1 MANSQ
6 GLADRLRRWR
16 DETRTIR
23 KVSHE
28 LVTATEDNDLLT
40 FASAM
45 CYQALFALAPVLLA
59 GLAILGFLHLQ
70 EVWDS
75 ELAPRLREA
84 TSDQVFEFVDASA
97 RNVLE
102 SRSGFWL
109 TLGAAL
115 ALWYISGAT
124 RALMGAMNRIY
135 GTEEHRSF
143 WHRMLVSL
151 LLSAAVAA
159 CFGLASVAIY
169 LSPALIDR
177 LDAGFGISA
186 LAGVLRWV
194 LTLALLYLALLL
206 FVRYAPARR
215 RDVSRGSLTAVLI
228 VGGWVVTSFIFR
240 WYVTSLADYESVFGN
255 LASIIIAMAYLYL
268 SAMVLVY
275 GLQIDALVRQQ
286 LGDGGSGE
294 A

>member
-1 MANSQ
+1 MTNSQ
-6 GLADRLRRWR
+6 GLTDRLRRWR

-23 KVSHE
+23 DVSHG

-45 CYQALFALAPVLLA
+45 CYQIIFALAPVLLA

-84 TSDQVFEFVDASA
+84 TSDQVFEFVDSSA

-102 SRSGFWL
+102 SRNGFWL

-124 RALMGAMNRIY
+124 RALMGVMNRIY
-135 GTEEHRSF
+135 GTEEQRSL
-143 WHRMLVSL
+143 WYRMLVSL

-159 CFGLASVAIY
+159 CIGLASVAIY
-169 LSPALIDR
+169 VSPALIDR
-177 LDAGFGISA
+177 LDLGFGLSA
-186 LAGVLRWV
+186 LAGLLRWV
-194 LTLALLYLALLL
+194 LTLALLYLALTLC
-206 FVRYAPARR
+206 VRYWPARR
-215 RDVSRGSLTAVLI
+215 RDFSRGSLTAVLI
-228 VGGWVVTSFIFR
+228 VGGWVATSFIFR

-255 LASIIIAMAYLYL
+255 LASIIIVMGYLYL
-268 SAMVLVY
+268 SSMVLIY
-275 GLQIDALVRQQ
+275 GLQLDALVRQR
-286 LGDGGSGE
+286 LGDEGPGD